1 MTKELDTAVARI
13 EKLFGKGALLRV
25 GDTEH
30 VPAEVI
36 STGILSL
43 DRAIRP
49 KPFGGFPRGRIVELF
64 GQEATGKTSIV
75 LSAMAEAQKA
85 GEICALIDAEHAF
98 DRDHARRLGV
108 DVDNLYISQPSNGE
122 EGLEIAD
129 ELVRSGKVAIVAVDS
144 VAALVPKAELEGQ
157 MGDQTMALQ
166 ARMMNQALRK
176 LTGSVSKTNTCLAFV
191 NQLRDKIGVFYGN
204 PTVTTGGKGLKFY
217 ASLRLEVSRSGNI
230 KDGEQIIGARTKIK
244 VVKNKIAAPANICEV
259 DLLFDRGFSK
269 EGDLVDLCTENGL
282 LNKSG
287 AWYSTPDR
295 NFQCQGRDGAI
306 EHLRAYPDEAEQ
318 FKAKLLE
325 KLNGN

>member
-1 MTKELDTAVARI
+1 MTLQQAKTKID
-13 EKLFGKGALLRV
+13 KLFGKGALLRV

-49 KPFGGFPRGRIVELF
+49 SPLGGFPRGRIVELF

-75 LSAMAEAQKA
+75 LSTVAEAQKA
-85 GEICALIDAEHAF
+85 GEVCALIDAEHAF

-108 DVDNLYISQPSNGE
+108 DVDNLYISQPSCGE

-129 ELVRSGKVAIVAVDS
+129 ELVRSGDVAIVAIDS

-176 LTGSVSKTNTCLAFV
+176 LTGSVSKTNTCLCFV

-217 ASLRLEVSRSGNI
+217 SSLRLEVSRTGNI
-230 KDGEQIIGARTKIK
+230 KDGEKIIGARTKIK
-244 VVKNKIAAPANICEV
+244 VVKNKIAAPANYCEV

-269 EGDLVDLCTENGL
+269 EGDLVDLCTENGVIT
-282 LNKSG
+282 KSG
-287 AWYSTPDR
+287 AWFVTEGGR
-295 NFQCQGRDGAI
+295 KFQGRDAVV
-306 EHLRAYPDEAEQ
+306 EALRADADYAEG
-318 FKAKLLE
+318 FKIKLME
-325 KLNGN
+325 KLCSKE

>member
-1 MTKELDTAVARI
+1 MTLQTAKTKI
-13 EKLFGKGALLRV
+13 DKLFGKGALLRV

-30 VPAEVI
+30 VPAEII

-49 KPFGGFPRGRIVELF
+49 SPLGGFPRGRIVELF

-75 LSAMAEAQKA
+75 LSTIAEAQKA

-108 DVDNLYISQPSNGE
+108 DVDNLYISQPSCGE

-129 ELVRSGKVAIVAVDS
+129 ELVRSGEVAIVAVDS

-157 MGDQTMALQ
+157 MGDASMALQ

-176 LTGSVSKTNTCLAFV
+176 LTGSVSKTNTCLCFV
-191 NQLRDKIGVFYGN
+191 NQLRDRIGVFYGT

-217 ASLRLEVSRSGNI
+217 ASLRLEVSRTGNL
-230 KDGEQIIGARTKIK
+230 KDGEQVIGARTKIK
-244 VVKNKIAAPANICEV
+244 VVKNKIAAPANYCEV

-269 EGDLVDLCTENGL
+269 EGDLVDLCTENGVIT
-282 LNKSG
+282 KSG
-287 AWYSTPDR
+287 AWFEFPAGHGR
-295 NFQCQGRDGAI
+295 VQGRDAAVARIREELGTQNLI
-306 EHLRAYPDEAEQ
+306 RSQLM
-318 FKAKLLE
+318 E
-325 KLNGN
+325 KLCSKE